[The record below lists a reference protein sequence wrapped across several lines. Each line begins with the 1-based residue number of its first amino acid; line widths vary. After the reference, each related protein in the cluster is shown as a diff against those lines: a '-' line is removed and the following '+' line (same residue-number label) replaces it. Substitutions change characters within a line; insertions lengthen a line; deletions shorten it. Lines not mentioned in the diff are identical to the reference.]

1 MLEEE
6 KSAPPPLLSVHEV
19 DLSEVFELR
28 IAGKSEDAINKL
40 RDLNEKHPASV
51 EILVQLSRS
60 LIEAKQFSLAAF
72 RFEQALSLHS
82 ESSLIKEAA
91 EAHYLA
97 RDYDASIERYRQ
109 YLAKNSLDPASQLR
123 FARMLAKQG
132 NNTESLNAFTK
143 ANNEATADDCILM
156 GNLFLQK
163 GLLPQAK
170 HWFGESSRRSDQS
183 PTQVLIGLLKVA
195 QKEKNESEA
204 ETIILALEKS
214 DPGVLK
220 ETSIAEYAAN
230 LLRRRRL
237 ADFIAR
243 GTDARGKSVS
253 ELASVLLAGKT
264 PSSFNISPVTSG
276 SKLPPRTQNPHS
288 NLFQPNEVKE
298 KKTSSTQSEESPLT
312 DERPK
317 MSLADAFAAPI
328 GEVKNVDGASESSL
342 DLGEQ
347 AYLDGSYTSA
357 LLHARDA
364 LKINSEDAMAWKLC
378 SQAHFQLGETSE
390 AEMTILEAIRHQPF
404 DLDMR
409 MDYLRIARETLSGK
423 RYLQELEKVRDLFP
437 ESTEILWELARR
449 YHVVENMP
457 VTAAVLYRKIIQIAP
472 RKSSIADQAEMELI
486 KLRK

>member
-1 MLEEE
+1 MYLN
-6 KSAPPPLLSVHEV
+6 
-19 DLSEVFELR
+19 
-28 IAGKSEDAINKL
+28 GKSI
-40 RDLNEKHPASV
+40 
-51 EILVQLSRS
+51 
-60 LIEAKQFSLAAF
+60 F
-72 RFEQALSLHS
+72 
-82 ESSLIKEAA
+82 
-91 EAHYLA
+91 
-97 RDYDASIERYRQ
+97 
-109 YLAKNSLDPASQLR
+109 AKN
-123 FARMLAKQG
+123 
-132 NNTESLNAFTK
+132 
-143 ANNEATADDCILM
+143 
-156 GNLFLQK
+156 
-163 GLLPQAK
+163 LLPQAK

-183 PTQVLIGLLKVA
+183 PTKVLIGLLKVA

-220 ETSIAEYAAN
+220 ETSFAEYAAN

-253 ELASVLLAGKT
+253 ELASVLLAGKKT
-264 PSSFNISPVTSG
+264 SSFNVNPVTSG
-276 SKLPPRTQNPHS
+276 SKLPPRTQNPHP
-288 NLFQPNEVKE
+288 NPFPPNEVIE
-298 KKTSSTQSEESPLT
+298 KKTSSTQIEAPPLA
-312 DERPK
+312 DEIPK

-328 GEVKNVDGASESSL
+328 GEVKNVDGASDSSL
-342 DLGEQ
+342 EQGEQ

-472 RKSSIADQAEMELI
+472 RDSSIADQAEMELI